1 MSRSPDFDDVRTE
14 SYPRLLLQLYAS
26 CGDARAAEAALQVA
40 LGAASR
46 SWPAQ
51 LPPAADRDRWLRAR
65 AFRHLGTGSRRPPT
79 TTGGALMSA
88 TTSSQAIRHGQAPA
102 RAGANADLL
111 SALARLDVV
120 SRRLL
125 VVRRLGGCDLA
136 DAATELGLTAAA
148 AEQSLA
154 RSTSALH
161 AAGIDTTP
169 AGLQTRLVR
178 LADDLRSLGQPP
190 PERSWPW
197 NHRWSRT
204 GVASVAL
211 ALVGVVVAAW
221 VLGSS
226 DPFHTSGGSGAPP
239 PPSSPIATTP
249 QTPTTPSSGP
259 SPTPVHIGPAQLLT
273 AQQASA
279 AAGIAW
285 RPLPP
290 VKRAPDAT
298 VYGDCVPASDN
309 PPPSSSW
316 IREFAAPGDDAAPG
330 RLRQVL
336 QLAPSEGEATR
347 SLRGVVSAF
356 AACAGHQ
363 LLSYEGVAVVGDR
376 ARLVDLRLPGPN
388 GPVDERVAV
397 ARSSRAVVVL
407 VARSGPGSVAASPA
421 QLGRLAAAAVN
432 QVCGRSAGGCAFAP
446 YLRSPLPPPRTGE
459 PVRFLS
465 AVDLPIVD
473 GAPAPLVGG
482 DPRPVDDRAAAVPC
496 GREGLTGAGAGGV
509 VERRYLTGTA
519 GGPQPSL
526 AETIGRFRS
535 PAVARGFV
543 TDITRDMASC
553 HGRLPALAVE
563 GAAPLPAG
571 PGKGWV
577 WRVAERPTS
586 DPVTT
591 YRVGLVRVGDRVA
604 RIVLSP
610 VASYDVPPGAWLAL
624 TKRARERLAG

>member
-40 LGAASR
+40 LAAARR

-51 LPPAADRDRWLRAR
+51 LPPAADRDRWLRGR
-65 AFRHLGTGSRRPPT
+65 AFRHLGTRSGRPPPT
-79 TTGGALMSA
+79 KDGALMSA
-88 TTSSQAIRHGQAPA
+88 TTFSRAIRHGQAPA
-102 RAGANADLL
+102 RTGANPDLL
-111 SALARLDVV
+111 SALARLDIV

-136 DAATELGLTAAA
+136 EAATELGLTAAA

-169 AGLQTRLVR
+169 AGLQARLER

-190 PERSWPW
+190 RERPWPW
-197 NHRWSRT
+197 SHRWSLT
-204 GVASVAL
+204 GVVSVAL

-221 VLGSS
+221 VLGTS
-226 DPFHTSGGSGAPP
+226 DPFHTSGSSGAPP
-239 PPSSPIATTP
+239 PPSLPSATTP
-249 QTPTTPSSGP
+249 QTPTPSSGP
-259 SPTPVHIGPAQLLT
+259 SSTPVHIGPAQLLT
-273 AQQASA
+273 VQQVAA
-279 AAGIAW
+279 AAGSAW

-290 VKRAPDAT
+290 VVRTPDAT

-356 AACAGHQ
+356 AACAGTQ

-388 GPVDERVAV
+388 GPVEERVAV
-397 ARSSRAVVVL
+397 ARSNRAVVVL
-407 VARSGPGSVAASPA
+407 VARSGPGVVAVSAA
-421 QLGRLAAAAVN
+421 QLARLAAAGVN

-459 PVRFLS
+459 PVGFLS
-465 AVDLPIVD
+465 AGDLPIVD

-496 GREGLTGAGAGGV
+496 GRKGLTGAGAGGV

-526 AETIGRFRS
+526 TETIGRFRS
-535 PAVARGFV
+535 PAVAKGFV
-543 TDITRDMASC
+543 SDITSDMASC

-586 DPVTT
+586 GPVTT

-604 RIVLSP
+604 RMVLRP
-610 VASYDVPPGAWLAL
+610 AASYDVPPGAWLAL
-624 TKRARERLAG
+624 TERARERLAG